1 MNFQSAFLQKTQETG
16 IIIKKT
22 STLVNEGKVVWKE
35 LSVMS
40 PYISSFSYDRILLLI
55 LKCKL
60 ILWVSYNFN
69 LGSYFCLMS
78 NAKTYKSWRRKKKL
92 IFYGY
97 LPMYC

>member
-16 IIIKKT
+16 IIIKKKT

-60 ILWVSYNFN
+60 IL
-69 LGSYFCLMS
+69 
-78 NAKTYKSWRRKKKL
+78 
-92 IFYGY
+92 
-97 LPMYC
+97 